1 MSYVEALVDAAV
13 TACVAS
19 AEEVAAYCAINY
31 KNDGKMTLFYDIEE
45 VLVQYFKWN
54 SHIIPL

>member
-45 VLVQYFKWN
+45 VLVQ
-54 SHIIPL
+54 